1 MALWKDILRIAMP
14 IVGTAIG
21 GPLGAT
27 VGAAAAK
34 AIPGDSE
41 DILGSWKEF
50 GRQLEGDEDLTNV
63 ERGDRLR
70 ARIRLDLFEA
80 TGEEPKERRVNWFM
94 ETIAMAINGDFEEGD
109 GDEDA

>member
-14 IVGTAIG
+14 IAGTAIG
-21 GPLGAT
+21 GPLGT
-27 VGAAAAK
+27 VIGSAAAR
-34 AIPGDSE
+34 AIPKEAE
-41 DILGSWKEF
+41 DLF
-50 GRQLEGDEDLTNV
+50 GAWRDYGFQLEGSEELTNV

-94 ETIAMAINGDFEEGD
+94 ETIAMATNGDFEAREG
-109 GDEDA
+109 